1 MSLKKNKIFSDETE
15 MAVAANMV
23 QDEVFWVV
31 TPPSS
36 GWRWGQHGPLK
47 RCILP
52 QHYVASQSRRPWL
65 KSSLLWKPQ
74 NSTACYKDNDC
85 L

>member
-36 GWRWGQHGPLK
+36 G
-47 RCILP
+47 
-52 QHYVASQSRRPWL
+52 
-65 KSSLLWKPQ
+65 
-74 NSTACYKDNDC
+74 
-85 L
+85 